1 MKISTKKVPIL
12 ITVTKLSVEDK
23 ILSFSFEPLNALSI
37 KLRALKKMPSLGV
50 LQQNHNLMDSLRFC
64 EKFRVSQKDHRN
76 YDFSDI
82 GILSVLNKS
91 VVEINCRLNLNGL
104 SFLVSSRTHKQAS
117 SVLGS

>member
-1 MKISTKKVPIL
+1 MKNFYENFHEKVPIL

-64 EKFRVSQKDHRN
+64 ENLEYRKKITETMIFP
-76 YDFSDI
+76 
-82 GILSVLNKS
+82 IL
-91 VVEINCRLNLNGL
+91 E
-104 SFLVSSRTHKQAS
+104 F
-117 SVLGS
+117 